1 MKTLVLRTRSKRIIA
16 GILAVE
22 MASSVMP
29 VYAEDDIA
37 EDPVSV
43 SADENISADTLE
55 DEAAAIS
62 TEREVLAVNKVT
74 ETDSSITISWSGG
87 IDDAVSYYEVYCNGK
102 TAQSGIV
109 DTSCVLSNLNPGSE
123 YSVSVAAFDINGNI
137 LESSDVIYLHTDWII
152 TSDTV
157 LTSNKTVS
165 DLNIKSGTL
174 NLNGYTLTVKGDT
187 YLSGDTVTSYLNVN
201 RGKLY
206 ADGNFYI
213 QRTNGDKGYGY
224 LTMVN
229 SDDYICINGDFI
241 VHTYYAYNDLTDGVI
256 EVKGDF
262 TQKYSSGYSNNFA
275 PSGNHKVIL
284 SGEGLQTV
292 SFDRT
297 ESNFNILEIQNF
309 SDDGVVFST
318 PVTINTLIDNGC
330 NVSFANGERSGW
342 TLEAD
347 ETIEGDLFLSRGTL
361 DLNGHKL
368 TITGNLVHSGGTVL
382 VNGGE
387 LEVQGD
393 YRVQSLNGTSYTN
406 STGILNMTSE
416 ADAVKVFG
424 DFVMQSTV
432 SHKDKLT
439 AGTLEVGGDLT
450 QLSDGSYDNFYT
462 SGTHTVTLNGTE
474 KQTVSIYNNS
484 KEYSRINNLK
494 IANTSADGVDFARN
508 VYVVGNLYNT
518 DSIIINATNLYIS
531 TTTVFADKVWDNNV
545 NFAENYTL
553 TDDISIGG
561 SVYLTDGTL
570 KLNGRKLLV
579 DGNFNMSRVNGN
591 HCYCYL
597 NMTNPDDYICVNGDF
612 LAYSY
617 YANTAL
623 TEGVLEIKG
632 DFTQKYS
639 SGYSNNFAPSGN
651 HKVILSGEGLQT
663 VSFDRTESNFN
674 ILEIQNFSDDG
685 VVFSTPVTINTLIDN
700 GCNVSFANG
709 ERSGWT
715 LEADETIEGDLF
727 LSRGTLD
734 LNGHKLT
741 ITGNL
746 VHSGGTV
753 LVNGG
758 ELEVQGDYRV
768 QSLNGTSYTNSTGI
782 LNMTSEADAVKVFG
796 DFVMQSTVSHKDKLT
811 AGTLEVGG
819 DLTQLSDGSY
829 DNFYTS
835 GTHTVT
841 LNGTEKQTVSI
852 YNNSKEY
859 SRINNLKIANTS
871 ADGVDFARNVYV
883 IGELYNTSS
892 VITNVTNLYI
902 ASTARFVD
910 GGWSNDINFVEN
922 YSLSDDLT
930 VGRNVYLTGGML
942 KLNGH
947 KLLVEG
953 DFNMSSTNGN
963 NGYGY
968 INMSNPEDYISVN
981 GNFLAYSYYASTLT
995 DGIIEVKGDFTQRK
1009 YYYGYSNNFAPS
1021 GNHKV
1026 ILNGT
1031 GIQKVNFAT
1040 EQSSFNILQITK
1052 PIDTGYIFSRT
1063 PLWNELVESYEDTE
1077 LPTAP
1082 GNLTFVRSN
1091 PSSIIIS
1098 WDKSTDNY
1106 GIFCYKIYRNGEFV
1120 GQTSDLQYIDSG
1132 LSSHTVYEYYVIA
1145 VDTAGNLSEQSN
1157 ILEAET
1163 DVDAFA
1169 PTQPKN
1175 LSADIRSE
1183 GVVRLSWTASSD
1195 NGTVVKYNIY
1205 RNGSLIG
1212 TSNGTAYTDS
1222 AVAAG
1227 LYEYYVEA
1235 VDNEGNV
1242 SRASDIVTIDNL
1254 SPTAPVLT
1262 INTVSDTFISLSWEC
1277 SDNASI
1283 VKYDVYRNGL
1293 KYKTVDRN
1301 VFVDMDIE
1309 LDRSYSYSVIAYD
1322 AAGNTSALSN
1332 EVSAYTGEDTES
1344 PVVSGIS
1351 GTINSKNKRTVIN
1364 VKANDNCGVS
1374 KVYLQYSTDNIA
1386 WENLMEQGAANRA
1399 NESIDIGVDTS
1410 SFADGKVYFR
1420 AIAEDTAGNNSRAEE
1435 SPIFSIDVDNTAPEI
1450 PINVSCSNDNG
1461 IVELTWES
1469 GSDDTEYFNIYR
1481 KSDNEDTYTIVK
1493 ENYQCLNYFD
1503 SNIELGTEYMYYVT
1517 AVDDMYNESA
1527 GSPAVSGGIDSDNI
1541 KPQILSVYP
1550 DDSILKTNQVIG
1562 ISAKDNFKLESIKV
1576 ECRKKDG
1583 EWKPVFEENAL
1594 DIYGKTFQFVLDT
1607 SAFTTGEYELKVTVT
1622 DQAGNTSEPAVKSYT
1637 YKECSL
1643 SSPIVTAEGKGWRN
1657 ELNWTTENIEDLV
1670 GYRVYRKSSVSA
1682 EFSLIASI
1690 TDSYYTDENL
1700 TPGKTYYY
1708 MIEAADIRNN
1718 YVKSDTVT
1726 AVPTE
1731 DDDIKPTAD
1740 AGADV
1745 MGFEN
1750 EPIKFS
1756 ASKSYDNHYIS
1767 EYHWD
1772 FGDGNTSDSADI
1784 SHTYEKE
1791 GTYNVELTVTD
1802 SAGNTD
1808 THEIK
1813 AYVYGSEYN
1822 EVEFI
1827 ISDEENR
1834 TYVDGVR
1841 VYCDIPGMDTS
1852 EFMSDSSGKFRLIA
1866 PKGTY
1871 DIYFYKNGY
1880 LPQYVEVIVG
1890 DDKQTKEVSI
1900 EKKELVKGK
1909 LTVEAL
1915 DINEIVALGI
1925 DVTAPENQFV
1935 YQYELDYGKNG
1946 VLKFKVNAL
1955 GDIIG
1960 EVNGKIQTE
1969 RDGVYT
1975 TVATIKGEKDRAVST
1990 EYGGY
1995 GNGGGVP
2002 VSVAVFNV
2010 TTEISWLKEFFDVDL
2025 TITNNASD
2033 DFYIDNSKAV
2043 LSLPSGL
2050 SLAGTSRG
2058 EDLVQ
2063 IMGDNGRIGGK
2074 EEKSASW
2081 IIRGDKPGS
2090 YDLSAEFTGVL
2101 MPLGESV
2108 KTVFKTESP
2117 LVVHDGTGLKLDI
2130 TVTEGLDYW
2139 TNQFTFTNNSD
2150 RPIYNFAASFSGSS
2164 QLAEFS
2170 TMYIKYP
2177 DGTIEIANIN
2187 KGVPDLENSDVFL
2200 PALLDKDAETVYDHR
2215 TINPNETVT
2224 GYFSIYRRDGFTND
2238 N

>member
-284 SGEGLQTV
+284 SGESLQTV

-382 VNGGE
+382 VNDGE

-393 YRVQSLNGTSYTN
+393 YRIQSLSGSTYGN
-406 STGILNMTSE
+406 SAGILNMTNE
-416 ADAVKVFG
+416 ADTVKVLG
-424 DFVMQSTV
+424 
-432 SHKDKLT
+432 
-439 AGTLEVGGDLT
+439 
-450 QLSDGSYDNFYT
+450 
-462 SGTHTVTLNGTE
+462 
-474 KQTVSIYNNS
+474 
-484 KEYSRINNLK
+484 
-494 IANTSADGVDFARN
+494 
-508 VYVVGNLYNT
+508 
-518 DSIIINATNLYIS
+518 
-531 TTTVFADKVWDNNV
+531 
-545 NFAENYTL
+545 
-553 TDDISIGG
+553 
-561 SVYLTDGTL
+561 
-570 KLNGRKLLV
+570 
-579 DGNFNMSRVNGN
+579 
-591 HCYCYL
+591 
-597 NMTNPDDYICVNGDF
+597 
-612 LAYSY
+612 
-617 YANTAL
+617 
-623 TEGVLEIKG
+623 
-632 DFTQKYS
+632 
-639 SGYSNNFAPSGN
+639 
-651 HKVILSGEGLQT
+651 
-663 VSFDRTESNFN
+663 
-674 ILEIQNFSDDG
+674 
-685 VVFSTPVTINTLIDN
+685 
-700 GCNVSFANG
+700 SFA
-709 ERSGWT
+709 
-715 LEADETIEGDLF
+715 
-727 LSRGTLD
+727 
-734 LNGHKLT
+734 
-741 ITGNL
+741 
-746 VHSGGTV
+746 
-753 LVNGG
+753 
-758 ELEVQGDYRV
+758 
-768 QSLNGTSYTNSTGI
+768 
-782 LNMTSEADAVKVFG
+782 
-796 DFVMQSTVSHKDKLT
+796 MQSTVSHKDKLT

-902 ASTARFVD
+902 ASTANFAD
-910 GGWSNDINFVEN
+910 GKWNNDINFVES
-922 YSLSDDLT
+922 YSLNDDLT
-930 VGRNVYLTGGML
+930 VGGNVYLTGGTF
-942 KLNGH
+942 KPNGH

-953 DFNMSSTNGN
+953 DFNMSSTNGS
-963 NGYGY
+963 NGNSY

-1145 VDTAGNLSEQSN
+1145 VDTAGNISEQSN

-1277 SDNASI
+1277 SDNAGI

-1293 KYKTVDRN
+1293 KYKIVDRN

-1386 WENLMEQGAANRA
+1386 WENLMEQGAANRT

-1435 SPIFSIDVDNTAPEI
+1435 SPIFSIDVDNTATEI

-1583 EWKPVFEENAL
+1583 EWKTVFEENAL

-1643 SSPIVTAEGKGWRN
+1643 SSPIVTADGKGWRN

-1708 MIEAADIRNN
+1708 MIEAADSRNN

-1745 MGFEN
+1745 MGFKN

-1772 FGDGNTSDSADI
+1772 FGDGNTSDSAGI

-1834 TYVDGVR
+1834 THVDGVR

-1880 LPQYVEVIVG
+1880 LPQYVQVTVG